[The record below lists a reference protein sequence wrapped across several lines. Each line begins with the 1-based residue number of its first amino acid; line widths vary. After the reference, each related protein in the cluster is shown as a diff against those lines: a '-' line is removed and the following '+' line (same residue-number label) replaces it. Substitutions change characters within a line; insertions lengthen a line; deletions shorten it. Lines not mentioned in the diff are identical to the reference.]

1 MASRE
6 RAENASAPAE
16 TSARYGQAMQGDADI
31 AAVAGVIGDRSRSR
45 VLLAL
50 GDGRA
55 LAASVLAQEAGVA
68 ASTISEHLAKLVDA
82 GLLSVESHGRHRYY
96 RLAGPQVARLLESLA
111 QHAPAAPVTSLRQG
125 TRANAI
131 RAGRYCYDHL
141 GGRLGVSLM
150 QALLERG
157 ILAGGDG
164 RFRPGPGRPGLS
176 RSGASRPGR
185 DRLSAPGAD
194 VDYQLTAAGEAWAR
208 GFGIDIDA
216 VRSRRRPM
224 VRYCVD
230 WSEQQH
236 HLAGALGAAIADQ
249 LLTRGWIE
257 RAPTGR
263 AVRVTE
269 AGDAALPELFGFELE
284 RTAA

>member
-1 MASRE
+1 MGPE
-6 RAENASAPAE
+6 ITSAPAE
-16 TSARYGQAMQGDADI
+16 TTARYGQAMQGDADI
-31 AAVAGVIGDRSRSR
+31 AAVARVIGDRSRSR

-96 RLAGPQVARLLESLA
+96 RLAGPQVAQLLESLA

-141 GGRLGVSLM
+141 GGRLGVGLM

-164 RFRPGPGRPGLS
+164 RFRPGRPGPN
-176 RSGASRPGR
+176 RPGPSRPGG

-194 VDYQLTAAGEAWAR
+194 VDYQLTEAGEVWVR

-216 VRSRRRPM
+216 VRSRRRPL

-263 AVRVTE
+263 AVRVTK
-269 AGDAALPELFGFELE
+269 AGDAALPELFGVELE